1 MQGKVKRSLLTTTLL
16 ILAAAVVL
24 AVTLLLILRE
34 LRLARQPAKRS
45 VPLVKAYDPD
55 DVDLTK
61 VAASVRRPRSERP
74 QRAENL
80 PKLQTDEKEAESF
93 SSKSAMTVY
102 ESDSEIGI
110 DDPTGPIDMMLVH
123 AVGQSDVGH
132 KRHRNEDSYL
142 VLPKHGLYVVAD
154 GMGGYA
160 GGDVASQ
167 LAVESIF
174 DSFEKGSFHGT
185 PNEKRPRRGNELVWA
200 IEDANR
206 KVHEAAQA
214 TEEYEGMG
222 TTLIAARFSPK
233 KQRVFIGH
241 VGDSR
246 AYRLRQGTLVQLTRD
261 HTLGASGVSGP
272 YASHLSRA
280 LGIKDHVKVD
290 LVVDAPHAGDI
301 FLLCSDGLPKMV
313 TDEQVREILTS
324 NDNVEAAVKVLIEKA
339 NDAGGRDNTTVVVV
353 RVSPPTDLRQ
363 TSNETKSKNVAK
375 A

>member
-1 MQGKVKRSLLTTTLL
+1 VTTLL
-16 ILAAAVVL
+16 ILCASAVL
-24 AVTLLLILRE
+24 AITVLLILRE
-34 LRLARQPAKRS
+34 LRLARQPTKQSLRPIK
-45 VPLVKAYDPD
+45 VYDPD

-61 VAASVRRPRSERP
+61 VAASLRKPRSERP
-74 QRAENL
+74 PPRTDSL

-102 ESDSEIGI
+102 ESDSEIGV
-110 DDPTGPIDMMLVH
+110 DDPTGPIDMILVH

-174 DSFEKGSFHGT
+174 DSFEQGVFHGA

-200 IEDANR
+200 IEEANR
-206 KVHEAAQA
+206 KVYEAAQA

-272 YASHLSRA
+272 YAAHLSRA
-280 LGIKDHVKVD
+280 LGIKEHVKVD

-313 TDEQVREILTS
+313 TDDQVREILAS
-324 NDNVEAAVKVLIEKA
+324 NDNIEAAVKFLIAKA

-353 RVSPPTDLRQ
+353 RVSPPTDLHQ
-363 TSNETKSKNVAK
+363 ISSETSSKNVAK

>member
-1 MQGKVKRSLLTTTLL
+1 MNPTLL
-16 ILAAAVVL
+16 ILGASIVL
-24 AVTLLLILRE
+24 AITILMILRE
-34 LRLARQPAKRS
+34 LRLSRHPTRS
-45 VPLVKAYDPD
+45 VRPVRAYDVD
-55 DVDLTK
+55 DIDVTK
-61 VAASVRRPRSERP
+61 VAASVRKPHSDRPPRRDQS
-74 QRAENL
+74 L
-80 PKLQTDEKEAESF
+80 PKLQTDEKESESY

-102 ESDSEIGI
+102 ESDSQIGV
-110 DDPTGPIDMMLVH
+110 DDVTGPIDMILVH

-174 DSFEKGSFHGT
+174 DSFEKEEFHGT
-185 PNEKRPRRGNELVWA
+185 VNEKRPRRGNELVWA
-200 IEDANR
+200 IEEANR
-206 KVHEAAQA
+206 KVYQAAQA

-280 LGIKDHVKVD
+280 LGIKDRVKVD
-290 LVVDAPHAGDI
+290 LVVDAPHPSDI
-301 FLLCSDGLPKMV
+301 YLLCSDGLPKMV
-313 TDEQVREILTS
+313 SDEQVRDVLAKQDSE
-324 NDNVEAAVKVLIEKA
+324 EAAVKLLIEQA
-339 NDAGGRDNTTVVVV
+339 NAAGGRDNTTVIVV
-353 RVSPPTDLRQ
+353 RVSPPGDLRHAVRDG
-363 TSNETKSKNVAK
+363 EKNAGAK
-375 A
+375 VS

>member
-1 MQGKVKRSLLTTTLL
+1 MTTLL
-16 ILAAAVVL
+16 ILAASIVL
-24 AVTLLLILRE
+24 AVTMLMILRE
-34 LRLARQPAKRS
+34 LRLARRPAQSKSIPVR
-45 VPLVKAYDPD
+45 AYDPD
-55 DVDLTK
+55 DIDITK
-61 VAASVRRPRSERP
+61 VAASIRKPRSERP
-74 QRAENL
+74 PRPDDL
-80 PKLQTDEKEAESF
+80 PKLQSDEKEAESF
-93 SSKSAMTVY
+93 SSKSAITVY
-102 ESDSEIGI
+102 ESDSEIGV
-110 DDPTGPIDMMLVH
+110 DDPTGPIDMILVH

-174 DSFEKGSFHGT
+174 DSFEKGDFHGK
-185 PNEKRPRRGNELVWA
+185 PNDKRPRRGNELVWA
-200 IEDANR
+200 IEEANR

-313 TDEQVREILTS
+313 KDEQVKDVLTKS
-324 NDNVEAAVKVLIEKA
+324 DDVEAAVKQLIEQA
-339 NDAGGRDNTTVVVV
+339 NAAGGRDNTTVIVV
-353 RVSPPTDLRQ
+353 RVSPPGEMRQ
-363 TSNETKSKNVAK
+363 AFRDEAKKAEAK

>member
-1 MQGKVKRSLLTTTLL
+1 MISLL
-16 ILAAAVVL
+16 ILGASVVL
-24 AVTLLLILRE
+24 AVTMLLILRE
-34 LRLARQPAKRS
+34 LRLANRS
-45 VPLVKAYDPD
+45 ASRSRPPVRAYDPD
-55 DVDLTK
+55 ERDDITK
-61 VAASVRRPRSERP
+61 VAASIRQPRSDRP
-74 QRAENL
+74 GPRPTDL
-80 PKLQTDEKEAESF
+80 PKLQTDDVEADSY
-93 SSKSAMTVY
+93 SSKSAATVY
-102 ESDSEIGI
+102 ESDSEIGL
-110 DDPTGPIDMMLVH
+110 DDPTGPIDMILVH

-142 VLPKHGLYVVAD
+142 ILPKHGLFVVAD

-167 LAVESIF
+167 LAVESLF
-174 DSFEKGSFHGT
+174 DSFEKGDFQGE
-185 PNEKRPRRGNELVWA
+185 PNDKRPRRGNELVWA
-200 IEDANR
+200 IEAANGKIFDAAR
-206 KVHEAAQA
+206 A

-246 AYRLRQGTLVQLTRD
+246 AYRLRQGKLTQLTRD

-272 YASHLSRA
+272 FASHLSRA

-290 LVVDAPHAGDI
+290 LVIDAPHPSDI

-313 TDEQVREILTS
+313 KDEEVREILTKHA
-324 NDNVEAAVKVLIEKA
+324 DVESAVKLLIDKA
-339 NDAGGRDNTTVVVV
+339 NAAGGRDNTTVIVI
-353 RVSPPTDLRQ
+353 RVSPPGEMVQISRDKMS
-363 TSNETKSKNVAK
+363 SNPEVK